1 MFNVGDRVK
10 RIRHDFKGMEAI
22 VEGCDEHSVLLTP
35 APDFEEMGEL
45 IGSTR
50 GYDWHSTW
58 VASSWEL
65 VETYPA
71 SAVYMELFL

>member
-1 MFNVGDRVK
+1 VFNVGDRVR
-10 RIRHDFKGMEAI
+10 RIHHDFKGMEAI
-22 VEGCDEHSVLLTP
+22 VEGCGELYVLLTP
-35 APDFEEMGEL
+35 APGFEEMGEL

-58 VASSWEL
+58 VASNWEL
-65 VETYPA
+65 VETSPA